1 MYQFYFFVKFKRLF
15 FFKDY
20 FFLKMN
26 EMSLGMFPESG
37 GSSLSSLKI
46 VKTKLKLNYSAFN
59 HFGLPLPSFFKKS
72 KLYCFIN
79 FPAHKDIQQN
89 ES

>member
-1 MYQFYFFVKFKRLF
+1 MLFENLAKHPKIKKIPCIIVSILFIVKLERLF

-59 HFGLPLPSFFKKS
+59 QPVLL
-72 KLYCFIN
+72 
-79 FPAHKDIQQN
+79 
-89 ES
+89 